1 MSQSFAPRFETVSL
15 PILHDLKIRLSMQS
29 CFLKSYEWP
38 LNLKISVIISGA
50 TMPFSLNVSVI
61 VLEYSFH
68 E

>member
-15 PILHDLKIRLSMQS
+15 PTLHDLKIRLSMQS
-29 CFLKSYEWP
+29 SFLKSYEWP